1 MMSTECNMLK
11 NLQTFRNME
20 KRARDR
26 MERARSDA
34 EYESNLFIA
43 QYAAEQIDAMLYQG
57 AK

>member
-1 MMSTECNMLK
+1 MLK